1 MGNRNTK
8 RISYQQLEERY
19 RNLEKRYEELQDLLF
34 KVASCW
40 TKKQSRKFAKFVEF
54 NTKNLNRKLTQKDLE
69 RARRII
75 EEHKDSIKELLEGIN
90 E

>member
-1 MGNRNTK
+1 M
-8 RISYQQLEERY
+8 EERY

-40 TKKQSRKFAKFVEF
+40 TKKQSREFAKFAEF
-54 NTKNLNRKLTQKDLE
+54 HTKNLNRKLTQKDLKK
-69 RARRII
+69 ARRII
-75 EEHKDSIKELLEGIN
+75 EESKGRLKELLEAID